1 MKTTYWIAGLL
12 VVGLGAG
19 VVGMA
24 KAHQGGHQNGPG
36 RISFEMLDTDGDG
49 KLTEAEMKAQKS
61 VQFNKTDA
69 NGDGLLSTDEILAR
83 GKDRIGERMAER
95 IGHMIERRDAN
106 GDGML
111 SLGEMENM
119 PRGEHLF
126 KRLDTDG
133 DGAISA
139 EEFAAR
145 KIGRWGRPNGKMATE

>member
-19 VVGMA
+19 VVTMA
-24 KAHQGGHQNGPG
+24 GAHQGGHQNGSG

-49 KLTEAEMKAQKS
+49 RLTEAEMKAQKS
-61 VQFNKTDA
+61 VQFSKTDT
-69 NGDGLLSTDEILAR
+69 NGDGLLSTDEMLAR
-83 GKDRIGERMAER
+83 GKERVGERMAKR
-95 IGHMIERRDAN
+95 ISHMIERRDAN
-106 GDGML
+106 SDGML

-119 PRGEHLF
+119 PRGKNLF

-145 KIGRWGRPNGKMATE
+145 KIGRWGRQGGKMTTE